1 MLTCRAVIHVTID
14 ADGQLTAGQQ
24 LVSPAVYL
32 DHWALRA
39 VSEDSDLSD
48 RFTRVLEARG
58 GTLLLSWANIVEF
71 PGLDE
76 QAARKA
82 EQFIDAQLP
91 RLFFLE
97 LNPFEVVQRENALL
111 AGGPP
116 APPHADLDL
125 LRLVVGLRP
134 SGVHPITCLGMLAE
148 VSAARSDSRER
159 MQTVFVERL
168 AALRTE
174 YLEDID
180 FRALV
185 NRTRCGQTVP
195 RGTAIVLRE
204 VVGGLLR
211 DSSTPV
217 TANDALDFF
226 HTIVPVAYADFV
238 LLDGRWRDQVDRL
251 RVRLR
256 RIGVE
261 FPLATAFSSGGA
273 IERLMAALEA
283 W

>member
-1 MLTCRAVIHVTID
+1 MGVNGELT
-14 ADGQLTAGQQ
+14 GGQQ

-32 DHWALRA
+32 DHWAVRA
-39 VSEDSDLSD
+39 VSEDATLSD
-48 RFTRVLEARG
+48 RFTRVLEARS
-58 GTLLLSWANIVEF
+58 GTLLLSWANIAEF

-76 QAARKA
+76 RAARKA
-82 EQFIDAQLP
+82 EQFIEAQLP

-97 LNPFEVVQRENALL
+97 LNPFEVTERENALL

-116 APPHADLDL
+116 VPPHADLDL

-134 SGVHPITCLGMLAE
+134 SGVQPITCLGMLAE
-148 VSAARSDSRER
+148 VSAARSESRER
-159 MQTVFVERL
+159 MQAVFVERV

-174 YLEDID
+174 YLEDHD
-180 FRALV
+180 FRSLVDRAL
-185 NRTRCGQTVP
+185 RGQAAP

-204 VVGGLLR
+204 VVAGLMR
-211 DSSTPV
+211 DSSTPI
-217 TANDALDFF
+217 TPNDALDFF

-256 RIGVE
+256 RIDVA
-261 FPLATAFSSGGA
+261 FPLASVFSGAGA
-273 IERLMAALEA
+273 IDRLTAGLED
-283 W
+283 WSC